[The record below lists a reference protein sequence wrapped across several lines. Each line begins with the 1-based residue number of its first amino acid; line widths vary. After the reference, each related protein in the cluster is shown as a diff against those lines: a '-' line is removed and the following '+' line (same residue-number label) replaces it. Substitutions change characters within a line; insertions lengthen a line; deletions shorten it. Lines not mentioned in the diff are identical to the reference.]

1 MAEVILHICRMPQ
14 HIEVEEYRFWGMDQ
28 EVIPM

>member
-1 MAEVILHICRMPQ
+1 MAEVILHICQMPQ
-14 HIEVEEYRFWGMDQ
+14 HIEVEEYRFWGTDQ